1 MKKLTKKQKDLFGN
15 ALMLVY
21 SFLLISGLFGTYA
34 LLSNLLIR
42 VVSERGELGLYLMM
56 TSVAISILLTFTF
69 SLNFMKKIERLDR

>member
-21 SFLLISGLFGTYA
+21 SFLLISGLFCTYA

-42 VVSERGELGLYLMM
+42 VVSERGELGLYLLM